1 MKPLTLMVPGPV
13 QVSASVLNRMASTQ
27 IPHYGEQAI
36 GAYSACVEK
45 LRPLFGLR
53 HGGNI
58 YIFPG
63 SGSVANEVCSATFIS
78 PGDEVIVATNGT
90 FGERVRDQAA
100 AYGARVVEVRSELGM
115 PVTAAMVESA
125 LRAHPAARLLMAVHL
140 ETSTGVL
147 NSIEE
152 IGRVAGAHGV
162 PFAVDSVSSFA
173 TERID
178 MEGCNISICATA
190 TQKGL
195 ETPPGVGIV
204 AVSEAGWRTL
214 LERKT
219 TGTGWFLNL
228 LLWKKV
234 QEGKEIRK
242 GVVYPLPVTM
252 PVNNVL
258 ALLESLED
266 IEREGWENRLARH
279 HGIAVA
285 VRQGMKDMGFALFP
299 QEGFCS
305 NAVTAVRNS
314 HSIDVAEMIAF
325 LKGFAHTEISNG
337 LFELYNKLV
346 RIGHIGQTAERE
358 CVVPVLFGIEC
369 YLREK
374 GKNVT
379 LGSSLAGIEK
389 TLRGGVT

>member
-13 QVSASVLNRMASTQ
+13 QVGPSVLKRMASVQ
-27 IPHYGEQAI
+27 IPHYGEDAI
-36 GAYSACVEK
+36 NAYNACIQK
-45 LRPLFGLR
+45 MRPLFGL
-53 HGGNI
+53 HDDGSI

-63 SGSVANEVCSATFIS
+63 SGSVANEVCSATFIM

-90 FGERVRDQAA
+90 FGERMRDQAA
-100 AYGARVVEVRSELGM
+100 AYGARIIEVRAELGK
-115 PVTAAMVESA
+115 PVTASMVEEA
-125 LRAHPAARLLMAVHL
+125 LRAHPGVRLIMAVHL

-147 NSIEE
+147 NPIAE
-152 IGRVAGAHGV
+152 IGRVAGGHAI
-162 PFAVDSVSSFA
+162 PFAVDAVSSFA

-178 MEGCNISICATA
+178 MESWHVSICATA

-204 AVSEAGWRTL
+204 AVSHAGWQTL

-219 TGTGWFLNL
+219 SGTGWFLNL

-258 ALLESLED
+258 ALLESLDD
-266 IEREGWENRLARH
+266 IEREGWEARLRRHQKMAR
-279 HGIAVA
+279 A
-285 VRQGMKDMGFALFP
+285 VRKGMQSMGFTLFP
-299 QEGFCS
+299 QEGFCA
-305 NAVTAVRNS
+305 NAITAVRNS
-314 HSIDVAEMIAF
+314 VSIDVGEMIGF
-325 LKGFAHTEISNG
+325 LKEFVHTEISNG
-337 LFELYNKLV
+337 LFELYNKLI

-358 CVVPVLFGIEC
+358 HIVPVLFGIEC
-369 YLREK
+369 FLRKK
-374 GKNVT
+374 GKNLA
-379 LGSSLAGIEK
+379 LGSSLVGIED
-389 TLRGGVT
+389 L